1 MLVLLVEGSG
11 DPFWEALWSA
21 RREPGAHPQPFLC
34 FHPALQELSQC
45 PAVNTPYWLLS
56 SLWLSIQ
63 SHELSLVIPAA
74 SSAFPPG
81 YLGSTHTLACATPAL
96 PHAAP
101 PGASSSRNMW
111 APAFPSLRALGAIP
125 GPVLLSRPESR
136 LQANS
141 AGATAPHTSPTFP
154 FVQVTAPSLVIP
166 AGPSLVFPPQC
177 PKSYWGLKLCIVWPH
192 YSHALSSSH

>member
-1 MLVLLVEGSG
+1 MGSSVVG
-11 DPFWEALWSA
+11 S
-21 RREPGAHPQPFLC
+21 PGAWGTSSAFPLLPPGPPGAQPVSC
-34 FHPALQELSQC
+34 CKYP
-45 PAVNTPYWLLS
+45 LLAAFQ
-56 SLWLSIQ
+56 LWLSIQ

-81 YLGSTHTLACATPAL
+81 YLGSTQTLTCATPAL

-154 FVQVTAPSLVIP
+154 LVQVTSPSLAIP

-177 PKSYWGLKLCIVWPH
+177 PKSYRGLKLCIVWPL